1 MSASVSAS
9 DACRGA
15 CACACASCYC
25 MHSMGGGTEA
35 GDEEEEEG
43 EDPAN
48 VAPCVRHA
56 GEQGYRN
63 ISTAW
68 LTVWLALLASGW
80 LGRHATLTAT
90 LRNSDPATASTPA
103 PRVPDRGITPAHA
116 LLPIPAPYENV
127 VLARDCPPSVWDPA
141 TWNLR
146 HVGSFLQ
153 QLTELRRRQ
162 HE

>member
-48 VAPCVRHA
+48 VAPCVRDA

-80 LGRHATLTAT
+80 LGPSRDSYSDSPKLRSGDGVNSSTTSPRPGHYPSSCAVAYTRTL
-90 LRNSDPATASTPA
+90 
-103 PRVPDRGITPAHA
+103 
-116 LLPIPAPYENV
+116 
-127 VLARDCPPSVWDPA
+127 
-141 TWNLR
+141 
-146 HVGSFLQ
+146 
-153 QLTELRRRQ
+153 
-162 HE
+162 